1 MADEAVKVIVRCRP
15 MNERE
20 ERLNCEAVVTMD
32 TQIAQAQLRKPKS
45 SPRSAPPKLFTF
57 DGSYYMLDTTK
68 QIYDEICFPLVEG
81 VLQGELVGGTLG
93 GGMHLKIVFVT
104 AMV

>member
-20 ERLNCEAVVTMD
+20 NRMSCETVVAMD
-32 TQIAQAQLRKPKS
+32 TRIAQVQLTKPKS
-45 SPRSAPPKLFTF
+45 TDRSAPPKLFTF
-57 DGSYYMLDTTK
+57 DGSYFTADTTK

-81 VLQGELVGGTLG
+81 VLQGAHMQCPL
-93 GGMHLKIVFVT
+93 
-104 AMV
+104 